1 MNRRAV
7 LGARGFLQVAYSVLP
22 MPFLL
27 PWGYKAFTYRG
38 VGAALGRVAP
48 VEKTTGSSASTPGRP
63 LTRTRILIAD
73 DHEIFRKSL
82 RSLVESASRW
92 EVCGEATNGVE
103 AVEGA
108 RKLAPD
114 VIVIDV
120 GMPYLNGLDATKQ
133 IRKELP
139 HIRVLIL
146 SQYDSSPMLTA
157 AIEAG
162 ASAYVTKAQSAHHL
176 LAALEKI
183 AAGGSFPSTDQGS

>member
-1 MNRRAV
+1 
-7 LGARGFLQVAYSVLP
+7 
-22 MPFLL
+22 
-27 PWGYKAFTYRG
+27 
-38 VGAALGRVAP
+38 
-48 VEKTTGSSASTPGRP
+48 

-82 RSLVESASRW
+82 RSLVESASSW

-114 VIVIDV
+114 VIVMDI

-146 SQYDSSPMLTA
+146 SQYDSSSMVTA

-162 ASAYVTKAQSAHHL
+162 ASAYITKAQSAHHL
-176 LAALEKI
+176 LAALEKV
-183 AAGGSFPSTDQGS
+183 AVGR

>member
-1 MNRRAV
+1 
-7 LGARGFLQVAYSVLP
+7 
-22 MPFLL
+22 
-27 PWGYKAFTYRG
+27 
-38 VGAALGRVAP
+38 
-48 VEKTTGSSASTPGRP
+48 
-63 LTRTRILIAD
+63 
-73 DHEIFRKSL
+73 
-82 RSLVESASRW
+82 VESASRW

-103 AVEGA
+103 ALEEA

-114 VIVIDV
+114 VIVMDI

-139 HIRVLIL
+139 HIRVVIL

-176 LAALEKI
+176 LAALEKV
-183 AAGGSFPSTDQGS
+183 AAGRLFPSTDQEPLKSDQSR

>member
-1 MNRRAV
+1 
-7 LGARGFLQVAYSVLP
+7 VASEVRP
-22 MPFLL
+22 R
-27 PWGYKAFTYRG
+27 K
-38 VGAALGRVAP
+38 GRFGGKDHLNV
-48 VEKTTGSSASTPGRP
+48 ASTLGRP

-73 DHEIFRKSL
+73 DHDIFRRSL
-82 RSLVESASRW
+82 RALVESASRW

-103 AVEGA
+103 ALEEA

-114 VIVIDV
+114 VIVMDI

-139 HIRVLIL
+139 HIRVVIL

-176 LAALEKI
+176 LAALEKV
-183 AAGGSFPSTDQGS
+183 AGGRSFPSTDQEPLKSD